1 MTEKQLLSSHKFI
14 GKAEMANSKLTGRN
28 LKKTVIELLRSPD
41 LDWSIARMLE
51 LPARQVINPLFS
63 FIISPDPAMHWPA
76 VTAMGAVVAGLANT
90 DMESA
95 RVIMRRFMWQL
106 NDESGGI
113 GWGCPESMG
122 EATARHQG
130 LAGEFAPLLISYIR
144 KDGNFLE
151 YEPLQ
156 PGALWGVGRLA
167 QARPLMAQEARA
179 PLLPFLASPEAV
191 LRGLALWALGPLG
204 SKETMPHMER
214 LLEDGTE
221 IDIYVHQKLQTR
233 RIGDLARQALLL
245 IRERV

>member
-1 MTEKQLLSSHKFI
+1 
-14 GKAEMANSKLTGRN
+14 
-28 LKKTVIELLRSPD
+28 LKKRIFELLASPD
-41 LDWSIARMLE
+41 LNGSIQRLLE

-63 FIISPDPAMHWPA
+63 FIVSPDPAIHWPA
-76 VTAMGAVVAGLANT
+76 VTAMGAVVACLADR
-90 DMESA
+90 DMESS

-122 EATARHQG
+122 EATARHEG
-130 LAGEFAPLLISYIR
+130 LAGEFAPVLISYIR

-167 QARPLMAQEARA
+167 QARPLLAQDALT
-179 PLLPFLASPEAV
+179 PLMSFLNSSAAAV
-191 LRGLALWALGPLG
+191 RGLAVWALGSLG
-204 SKETMPHMER
+204 RAETMPRLER
-214 LLEDGTE
+214 LLEDGTQ
-221 IDIYVHQKLQTR
+221 IDIYLHQKWQVR
-233 RIGDLARQALLL
+233 RIADLARQALAA